1 MAKTIQVRVDD
12 ELKDSADSLFT
23 SLGMDTSTAIRIFLK
38 AALDAGGIPFA
49 IKHNSDNDY
58 TLREAVNYRRGGGE
72 FITAEQSLE
81 YLRSVINTGVKC
93 GR

>member
-12 ELKDSADSLFT
+12 ELKDSADTLFT

-38 AALDAGGIPFA
+38 AALDAGGIPFD
-49 IKHNSDNDY
+49 IKHRINNDY
-58 TLREAVNYRRGGGE
+58 ALREAVNYHRTGGE

-81 YLRSVINTGVKC
+81 YLRSVINAGVKS